1 MDVLH
6 PIASRHLVHTQGRGN
21 RGIEAWG
28 HTPQRN
34 PHQLVAVAARQ
45 QRKALILGT
54 GHQHQRATEISIREG
69 HVAFRGQTDHP
80 VAAILE
86 LLERTVQVHHPSHRQ
101 MLKRAGSHLGGGTG
115 QPRTAA
121 LGQHDAMGSHGFRGS
136 HHSTEVVRVG
146 DTVEGHEQR
155 GFAEV

>member
-1 MDVLH
+1 
-6 PIASRHLVHTQGRGN
+6 
-21 RGIEAWG
+21 
-28 HTPQRN
+28 
-34 PHQLVAVAARQ
+34 
-45 QRKALILGT
+45 
-54 GHQHQRATEISIREG
+54 
-69 HVAFRGQTDHP
+69 
-80 VAAILE
+80 
-86 LLERTVQVHHPSHRQ
+86 

-115 QPRTAA
+115 QPRTAT